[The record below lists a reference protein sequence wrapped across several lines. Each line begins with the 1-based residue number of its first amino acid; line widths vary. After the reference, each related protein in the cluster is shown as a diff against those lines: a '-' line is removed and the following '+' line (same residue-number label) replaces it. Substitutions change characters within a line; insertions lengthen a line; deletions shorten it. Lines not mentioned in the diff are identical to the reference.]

1 MRRRNRL
8 SLVNMTTLC
17 GLLQL
22 AFYSGGMFVGL
33 VKDPG
38 AGWGLP
44 DDIPQEPRRFSF
56 TLSAIPWRVLA
67 WLAAFVLSFAVSRVI
82 GGWAGYGLMLAAV
95 AVGSWRLDRQLG
107 PTSRGM
113 RDYQS

>member
-1 MRRRNRL
+1 
-8 SLVNMTTLC
+8 
-17 GLLQL
+17 
-22 AFYSGGMFVGL
+22 MFVGL

-44 DDIPQEPRRFSF
+44 DDHLPEPRRFS
-56 TLSAIPWRVLA
+56 LPAIPWQPLA
-67 WLAAFVLSFAVSRVI
+67 WLAVFVLTFAVSRLL
-82 GGWAGYGLMLAAV
+82 GGGVGYAVMLVAV
-95 AVGSWRLDRQLG
+95 ALGSWRLDRQLG

>member
-1 MRRRNRL
+1 
-8 SLVNMTTLC
+8 
-17 GLLQL
+17 
-22 AFYSGGMFVGL
+22 MFVGL

-44 DDIPQEPRRFSF
+44 DDIPQEPRRERF
-56 TLSAIPWRVLA
+56 TLPAIPWQPLV
-67 WLAAFVLSFAVSRVI
+67 WLAAFILAFVVSRMV
-82 GGWAGYGLMLAAV
+82 GGWAGYVLMLLAV

-107 PTSRGM
+107 PTTRGM

>member
-1 MRRRNRL
+1 
-8 SLVNMTTLC
+8 
-17 GLLQL
+17 
-22 AFYSGGMFVGL
+22 MFVGL

-44 DDIPQEPRRFSF
+44 DDNPHEPRRETF
-56 TLSAIPWRVLA
+56 TLPAIPWQPLV
-67 WLAAFVLSFAVSRVI
+67 WLAAFILAFAVSRMV
-82 GGWAGYGLMLAAV
+82 GGWAGYVLMLLAV